1 MSSPNWQ
8 TIPSTTVI
16 TSDGKSLD
24 NQWMEFHSSNNT
36 ELTHYFNS
44 KGYLLPDLPES
55 KINELDPTDNNFR
68 IVVDNTNN
76 VLKVILNG
84 VVKTIQTD

>member
-8 TIPSTTVI
+8 TIPSTSVI

-36 ELTHYFNS
+36 ELTHYFSS
-44 KGYLLPDLPES
+44 KGYLLPDLSEDD
-55 KINELDPTDNNFR
+55 INDLNTTENNFR